1 MFDSEK
7 RKINQRHR
15 TVLTYFYDHGDLP
28 LYYVKEK
35 EKKKRRKKERMVMRL
50 VSASRAWRGGTAH
63 VIT

>member
-35 EKKKRRKKERMVMRL
+35 EKKKKRKKERNGDEI
-50 VSASRAWRGGTAH
+50 S
-63 VIT
+63 